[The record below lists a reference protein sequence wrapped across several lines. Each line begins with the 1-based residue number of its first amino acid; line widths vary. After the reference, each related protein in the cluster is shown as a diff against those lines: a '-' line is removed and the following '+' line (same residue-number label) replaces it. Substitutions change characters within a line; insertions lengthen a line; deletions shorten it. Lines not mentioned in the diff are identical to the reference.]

1 MGTSRLLAAS
11 LGLAVSLLAV
21 CPAAGVAGA
30 DAWHPEPAQDIQM
43 KAVFTVVVCLA
54 QAPDAC
60 EIRETSVDAVL
71 CFTAN
76 RNVAEEQMP
85 EGYTLHSFQCAPQV
99 WRPTTV
105 DRLTAVRELPK
116 G

>member
-1 MGTSRLLAAS
+1 MGANRRVAAS
-11 LGLAVSLLAV
+11 LGLAVGLLAV
-21 CPAAGVAGA
+21 CPAAGA

-43 KAVFTVVVCLA
+43 KAVFTVVVCRA

-71 CFTAN
+71 CFSAN
-76 RNVAEEQMP
+76 RNVAEEQVP
-85 EGYTLHSFQCAPQV
+85 DGYTLRWFRCAPQL

-105 DRLTAVRELPK
+105 GRLTARPELPR

>member
-1 MGTSRLLAAS
+1 MGANRLPAAS
-11 LGLAVSLLAV
+11 LGLAASLLAA
-21 CPAAGVAGA
+21 CPATGVAGV

-43 KAVFTVVVCLA
+43 KAVFTVVVCRA
-54 QAPDAC
+54 EAPDAC

-76 RNVAEEQMP
+76 RNVAEEQVP
-85 EGYTLHSFQCAPQV
+85 DGYTLRWFRCAPQL

-105 DRLTAVRELPK
+105 GRLTARPELPR